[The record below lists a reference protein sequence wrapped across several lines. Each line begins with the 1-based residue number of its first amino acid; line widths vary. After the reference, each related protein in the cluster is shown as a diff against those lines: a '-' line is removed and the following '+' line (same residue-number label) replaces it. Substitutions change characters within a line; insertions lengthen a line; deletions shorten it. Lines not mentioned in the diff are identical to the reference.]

1 MTFTCFLKS
10 GLCVYRS
17 ILKPKLKPN
26 VFVKWGIW
34 TWEYEQQ
41 SKTNILFLESLSV
54 RKDLSLNNMN
64 TRYFYNFSNIRHKSL
79 GVKLEFAEG
88 GKPEYPG
95 EKPSESDWDRQISAH
110 VRTRSRIVEVGG
122 ATDVHYAN
130 LTPKTTNCANLN
142 VIPFLRLWYRVLV

>member
-54 RKDLSLNNMN
+54 RKDLSLNIFLIGISCKDCRLLSWIFIAKSQRKR
-64 TRYFYNFSNIRHKSL
+64 TGPLRLKITALPQSPFIACKFRLVQSKDYSGISCFNIQCWFEL
-79 GVKLEFAEG
+79 VKL
-88 GKPEYPG
+88 
-95 EKPSESDWDRQISAH
+95 
-110 VRTRSRIVEVGG
+110 
-122 ATDVHYAN
+122 
-130 LTPKTTNCANLN
+130 LL
-142 VIPFLRLWYRVLV
+142 L